1 MMKDYTG
8 QQFGNYRIVRLL
20 GQGGFASVYLGQH
33 VRISAQQVAIK
44 VLHLF
49 DVDAQKFQDE
59 AETTATLEH
68 PHIVRLFDFHIEQGT
83 PVLVMAYAP
92 NGSLRTRHASGT
104 KVPLASV
111 VQYVKEIA
119 SALQYAHEQNII
131 HRDIKPENM
140 LIGRHGELLL
150 SDFGISVLSK
160 TGRTTFQPTSY
171 GIGGTSLYM
180 APEQF
185 RGKPEKASDQYALG
199 IAVYE
204 WLCGTTPF
212 TEGDFIQL
220 GYQHTHEPIPALRDH
235 LPSLSPRVEAVVMQA
250 LAKKP
255 GERFSTMREF
265 AEALEE
271 QAKRPPLL

>member
-1 MMKDYTG
+1 M
-8 QQFGNYRIVRLL
+8 RLL

-33 VRISAQQVAIK
+33 VRIAAQQVAIK
-44 VLHLF
+44 ILHLF

-104 KVPLASV
+104 QVPLASV

-171 GIGGTSLYM
+171 GIGGTALYM

-185 RGKPEKASDQYALG
+185 RGKPEKASDQYALEHRRCTSG
-199 IAVYE
+199 SVARRPLPKEILSNSATSTPMNQFPH
-204 WLCGTTPF
+204 CATTFP
-212 TEGDFIQL
+212 
-220 GYQHTHEPIPALRDH
+220 RSH
-235 LPSLSPRVEAVVMQA
+235 LVWRQW
-250 LAKKP
+250 
-255 GERFSTMREF
+255 
-265 AEALEE
+265 
-271 QAKRPPLL
+271 